1 MLDKPVHQRSQTS
14 KVSAINIRDMIIHH
28 IMFHHIMIRDMMI
41 HDMMIHDMIIWAAA
55 SSAISLFF
63 VIFNYICIYRRF
75 VA

>member
-41 HDMMIHDMIIWAAA
+41 HDMIIWAAA